1 MTADSLPIPDFELAD
16 RVSPLGD
23 KPDPIAFYLDYGRRI
38 HDDIVSLLPPGF
50 SLEGRRILDFG
61 AGAGR
66 VLRHFAGSGAEL
78 HGCDIDIAS
87 VEWMAANLAPPVHP
101 FHNTEEPGLRR
112 PDGSFDLV
120 YAVSVFTHIS
130 DHWAG
135 WLLELRRV
143 LKPGGIL
150 IASFIGEGAVAAVTG
165 EPWSDERFGMNVLN
179 EGQPWRLGGPTV
191 IHSPWWLREH
201 WGRAFEIVDV
211 RPSGFA
217 NDPGAGHGVVVARPR
232 AGDVTVAE
240 LEAVAAAD
248 PREISALRH
257 NIAQLHRE
265 NEAKRH
271 WLEELQRSPSWRVTA
286 PLRKLKRLAG
296 K

>member
-1 MTADSLPIPDFELAD
+1 LTADGLPIPGFELAD

-23 KPDPIAFYLDYGRRI
+23 KPDPTAFYLEYGRRI
-38 HDDIVSLLPPGF
+38 HDDIVELLPEGW
-50 SLEGRRILDFG
+50 SLEGRRVLDFG

-78 HGCDIDIAS
+78 HGSDIDIAS
-87 VEWMAANLAPPVHP
+87 VEWMTANLSPPIRP
-101 FHNTEEPGLRR
+101 FRNGEEPGLRR
-112 PDGSFDLV
+112 PDGFFDLV
-120 YAVSVFTHIS
+120 YAVSVFTHIT

-143 LKPGGIL
+143 LRPDGIL
-150 IASFIGEGAVAAVTG
+150 IATFIGEGAIAAVTG
-165 EPWSDERFGMNVLN
+165 EPWDDARFGMNVLN
-179 EGQPWRLGGPTV
+179 EGQPWHLGGPTV

-201 WGRAFEIVDV
+201 WGRAFEILEL

-232 AGDVTVAE
+232 PEPSTVAG
-240 LEAVAAAD
+240 LEAVEAAD

-257 NIAQLHRE
+257 NIAQLHHE
-265 NEAKRH
+265 NEAKRY
-271 WLEELQRSPSWRVTA
+271 WLDELQRSPSWRITA
-286 PLRKLKRLAG
+286 PLRKLKRAVR

>member
-1 MTADSLPIPDFELAD
+1 MTADLPIPDFELAD

-23 KPDPIAFYLDYGRRI
+23 KSDPIAFYLDYGRRI
-38 HDDIVSLLPPGF
+38 HDDVLELLPAGW
-50 SLEGRRILDFG
+50 SLEGRRVLDFG

-66 VLRHFAGSGAEL
+66 VLRHFVGSGAEL
-78 HGCDIDIAS
+78 HGSDIDLAS
-87 VEWMAANLAPPVHP
+87 VEWMALNLAPHVHA
-101 FHNTEEPGLRR
+101 FHNREEPGLAR
-112 PDGSFDLV
+112 PDGFFDLV
-120 YAVSVFTHIS
+120 YAVSVFTHVT

-143 LKPGGIL
+143 LKPDGIL
-150 IASFIGEGAVAAVTG
+150 VASFIGEGAIAAVTG

-179 EGQPWRLGGPTV
+179 EGQPWQLGGPTV

-201 WGRAFEIVDV
+201 WGRAFEILDL
-211 RPSGFA
+211 RPAGFA
-217 NDPGAGHGVVVARPR
+217 NDPDAGHGVVVARPR
-232 AGDVTVAE
+232 AEELCAAD
-240 LEAVAAAD
+240 LEAVAGAD

-257 NIAQLHRE
+257 NIRQLHRE

-271 WLEELQRSPSWRVTA
+271 SLEELQRSPSWRVTA
-286 PLRKLKRLAG
+286 PLRRVKRLVT

>member
-1 MTADSLPIPDFELAD
+1 LTADLPVPDFELAD

-23 KPDPIAFYLDYGRRI
+23 KHDPLAFYLDYGRRI
-38 HDDIVSLLPPGF
+38 RDDIVALLPDGY
-50 SLEGRRILDFG
+50 SLEGRRVLDFG

-66 VLRHFAGSGAEL
+66 VLRHLTDSGAEL
-78 HGCDIDIAS
+78 HGSEIDIAS
-87 VEWMAANLAPPVHP
+87 VEWMLANMSPPVRP
-101 FHNTEEPGLRR
+101 FHNGEAPGLAR
-112 PDGSFDLV
+112 PDDFFDVV
-120 YAVSVFTHIS
+120 YAVSVFTHITG
-130 DHWAG
+130 HWAG

-150 IASFIGEGAVAAVTG
+150 IASFIGEGAIAAVTG

-179 EGQPWRLGGPTV
+179 EGQPWHLGGPTV

-201 WGRAFEIVDV
+201 WGRAFEIVDLH
-211 RPSGFA
+211 PSGFA

-232 AGDVTVAE
+232 ETPVTAAD
-240 LEAVAAAD
+240 LEAVDPAD

-257 NIAQLHRE
+257 NIAQLHHE
-265 NEAKRH
+265 NEAKRY
-271 WLEELQRSPSWRVTA
+271 WLEELQSSPSWRLTA
-286 PLRKLKRLAG
+286 PLRKLKRMAG

>member
-1 MTADSLPIPDFELAD
+1 LSDGLPVPDFELAD

-23 KPDPIAFYLDYGRRI
+23 KADPTAFYLDYGRRI
-38 HDDIVSLLPPGF
+38 HDDIAALLPADW
-50 SLEGRRILDFG
+50 SLKGRRVLDFG

-78 HGCDIDIAS
+78 HGSDIDIAS
-87 VEWMAANLAPPVHP
+87 VEWMTANLAPHVHA
-101 FHNTEEPGLRR
+101 FHNGEEPRLAR
-112 PDGSFDLV
+112 PDDFFDVV
-120 YAVSVFTHIS
+120 YAVSVFTHIT

-143 LKPGGIL
+143 LKPDGVL
-150 IASFIGEGAVAAVTG
+150 IASFIGEGGIAAVTG
-165 EPWSDERFGMNVLN
+165 EPWDDERFGMNVLN
-179 EGQPWRLGGPTV
+179 EGQPWHLGGPTV

-201 WGRAFEIVDV
+201 WGRAFEIE
-211 RPSGFA
+211 RLEPSGFA
-217 NDPGAGHGVVVARPR
+217 NDPGVGHGVVVARPR
-232 AGDVTVAE
+232 ANEVTIAE

-248 PREISALRH
+248 PREIAALRH
-257 NIAQLHRE
+257 NIAQLHHE

-286 PLRKLKRLAG
+286 PLRRLKKLVTK
-296 K
+296 

>member
-1 MTADSLPIPDFELAD
+1 MTQTLPIPDFELAD

-23 KPDPIAFYLDYGRRI
+23 KANPIAFYLDYGRRI
-38 HDDIVSLLPPGF
+38 RDDIVALLPEGL
-50 SLEGRRILDFG
+50 SLDGRRVLDFG
-61 AGAGR
+61 CGAGR
-66 VLRHFAGSGAEL
+66 VLRHLTGSGAEL

-87 VEWMAANLAPPVHP
+87 VEWLTANMSPPLHP
-101 FHNTEEPGLRR
+101 FHNGEEPHLARE
-112 PDGSFDLV
+112 DDFFDLV
-120 YAVSVFTHIS
+120 YAVSVFTHIT

-143 LKPGGIL
+143 LKPDGIL
-150 IASFIGEGAVAAVTG
+150 IASFIGEGAIAAVTG
-165 EPWSDERFGMNVLN
+165 EPWDDTRFGMNVLN
-179 EGQPWRLGGPTV
+179 EGQPWHLGGPTV

-201 WGRAFEIVDV
+201 WGRAFEILDL

-232 AGDVTVAE
+232 ATPVTIAD

-257 NIAQLHRE
+257 NIEQLHRE

-271 WLEELQRSPSWRVTA
+271 WLDELQSSPSWRVTA
-286 PLRKLKRLAG
+286 PLRRLKRLVSS
-296 K
+296 